1 MKTPNIYRLHLGA
14 NAKYSFELLQTVHVL
29 ARLIRKLTTSK
40 HQTGP
45 SYVYPPVTVDLQ
57 PLLL

>member
-14 NAKYSFELLQTVHVL
+14 NAEYSFELLQTLH
-29 ARLIRKLTTSK
+29 ARLIRKLTASK

-57 PLLL
+57 PLPL